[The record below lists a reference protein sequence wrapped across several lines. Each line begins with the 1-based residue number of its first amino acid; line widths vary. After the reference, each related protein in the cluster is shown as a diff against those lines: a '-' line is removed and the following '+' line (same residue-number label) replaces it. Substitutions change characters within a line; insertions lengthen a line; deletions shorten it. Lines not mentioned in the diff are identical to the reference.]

1 MFDFF
6 LLYAT
11 ILDRHI
17 HEEPEMNLDEAIEF
31 ISQEAIYYDEQT
43 SKFLASS
50 DEDAKSSPHYQKKIQ
65 FTALYNLLVDIQTRL
80 VPDKSTSTV
89 LPSELE
95 GLPKELLEQLS
106 TDTLEINLLK
116 IMEDHGGPISLDR
129 LILGYYKLHNEILE
143 RRKLTAKLYRMC
155 KSGSLYTVGER
166 GIYSL
171 YEPEKTD

>member
-1 MFDFF
+1 
-6 LLYAT
+6 
-11 ILDRHI
+11 
-17 HEEPEMNLDEAIEF
+17 MNLDDAIEF
-31 ISQEAIYYDEQT
+31 ISQEAIYHDEQL
-43 SKFLASS
+43 SKSLALNEDEAESS
-50 DEDAKSSPHYQKKIQ
+50 AHYQKKRLY
-65 FTALYNLLVDIQTRL
+65 TSLYNLLINIQKRL
-80 VPDKSTSTV
+80 DPNKSNTTI

-129 LILGYYKLHNEILE
+129 LILIYFKLHSEILE

-155 KSGSLYTVGER
+155 KSGSLYSVGER

>member
-1 MFDFF
+1 
-6 LLYAT
+6 
-11 ILDRHI
+11 
-17 HEEPEMNLDEAIEF
+17 MNLDEALEF
-31 ISQEAIYYDEQT
+31 VNQEAVYHDAQL
-43 SKFLASS
+43 SKYLASN
-50 DEDAKSSPHYQKKIQ
+50 DKDAQSSPHYQKKRQ
-65 FTALYNLLVDIQTRL
+65 FTTLHNLLVDIQIRL
-80 VPDKSTSTV
+80 APNKSTSTI

-106 TDTLEINLLK
+106 TDTHEINILK

-129 LILGYYKLHNEILE
+129 LILNYYKRHSEVLD

-155 KSGSLYTVGER
+155 KSRSLYTVGER